1 MKFGTLKFS
10 LLIGGSML
18 AMFGPAQA
26 QAQGAAAPAA
36 DAAPPSD
43 APAST
48 DIIVTATRQQ
58 QRLQDVAM
66 SVNVATGEQLQKFK
80 IFDVKDISQL
90 APGLELTNTT
100 GRNNTTTLRGVTFD
114 PDQGTGPAVRV
125 YLDETPV
132 DPQTA
137 YTAIYDIQQIEVLRG
152 PQGLLRGLSAPAG
165 SITIATRKPG
175 FDRVEGD
182 FQATATDRAGYN
194 VQGGVTLP
202 FSDKLSIRVAGLVD
216 GNRLNN
222 VRDVNRNGE
231 RSQSRTESA
240 RITIG
245 WRPTDNFKAYLTYQY
260 LTADNRQ
267 FQQVIG
273 TGSNP
278 LGTYGTLYGVPS
290 AFILGAFPTDTN
302 VRSGPALSVEDRGAV
317 QEGVFRNQNNTH
329 FINLQAD
336 YDLGPAT
343 LSFVGAH
350 QFTKLTI
357 ARDQDAANAIPGYV
371 ATSNLEIPYKV
382 DTAELRLTSNN
393 SEGLGWGLGA
403 FYTKQTGTTTVKQD
417 NSLFLYNVAPNALV
431 NGSCALVAP
440 GALGCPA
447 VFDPTAF
454 TTALIPNQLP
464 LTADVRVPVY
474 TTTASFNANLRYKS
488 GPLKI
493 EAGLRYSII
502 KNVQTTQTQLSGFLN
517 IPYFEAVPAALQS
530 RVDRPL
536 TGGAT
541 ISYEV
546 TPELNVYAAYGHS
559 FRSGS
564 TKVAGPTFVSNDL
577 IRTNPEKT
585 DSFEVCL
592 KGSLFDRR
600 ANFAVAAFYQKLDG
614 FLTRFGS
621 IYYHSSSPL
630 DQPQNSTFDF
640 NYNGNATIKGIEG
653 SLDLRPTPNWDLG
666 ISAAYTHAR
675 WDNARLP
682 CNDYA
687 GTGVPNTTPHD
698 PAVTGSGNVS
708 YCIIND
714 RMANTPDF
722 SLNANTEVRFPMATV
737 TPFVRALMTY
747 TPSYYWWQSK
757 YRFKDR
763 ELINLYVGARSN
775 DGKWEFD
782 VFAKNLL
789 NQQRVTDISL
799 GEVQTNAA
807 VFGSFRSGYSPV
819 SVTNPRE
826 FGATLSFH
834 W

>member
-26 QAQGAAAPAA
+26 HAAAAPAA
-36 DAAPPSD
+36 DAAPASD
-43 APAST
+43 APASS

-66 SVNVATGEQLQKFK
+66 SVNVATGEQLEKFK

-273 TGSNP
+273 TGGNP
-278 LGTYGTLYGVPS
+278 LGVYGTLFGFPS
-290 AFILGAFPTDTN
+290 AFILGAFPTDTT

-317 QEGVFRNQNNTH
+317 QEGVFRNRNNTH

-357 ARDQDAANAIPGYV
+357 DRDLDAANAIPGYIQNSSV
-371 ATSNLEIPYKV
+371 ITPYKV

-393 SEGLGWGLGA
+393 REGLGWGLGA
-403 FYTKQTGTTTVKQD
+403 FYTKQTGTTLVNQD
-417 NSLFLYNVAPNALV
+417 NSLFQYNVPANALV
-431 NGSCALVAP
+431 NPSCDLIGASAFCPSGTFAP
-440 GALGCPA
+440 
-447 VFDPTAF
+447 F
-454 TTALIPNQLP
+454 TIPNALP
-464 LTADVRVPVY
+464 LSVFVRVPVD
-474 TTTASFNANLRYKS
+474 TSTVSFNANLSYRA
-488 GPLKI
+488 GPLRI
-493 EAGLRYSII
+493 EGGVRYSII
-502 KNVQTTQTQLSGFLN
+502 KGNQTTQQQISGAFN
-517 IPYFEAVPAALQS
+517 IPLAEIIPANLQ
-530 RVDRPL
+530 RRTDRPV

-564 TKVAGPTFVSNDL
+564 TKVAGPAYVTADL

-585 DSFEVCL
+585 DSFEVGL
-592 KGSLFDRR
+592 KGSLFDRK
-600 ANFAVAAFYQKLDG
+600 ANFTVAAFYQKLDS
-614 FLTRFGS
+614 FLSRFTS
-621 IYYHSSSPL
+621 IYWQTANDVP
-630 DQPQNSTFDF
+630 PNGTFDF
-640 NYNGNATIKGIEG
+640 NYNGNAKIKGIEG

-666 ISAAYTHAR
+666 VSAAYTHAR

-687 GTGVPNTTPHD
+687 GTGVPNTTGGTPT
-698 PAVTGSGNVS
+698 VTGTGSVS

-714 RMANTPDF
+714 RLANTPDF
-722 SLNANTEVRFPMATV
+722 SLNANTEIRFPMATV

-747 TPSYYWWQSK
+747 TPSYYWWQSQ
-757 YRFKDR
+757 YQFKDR

-775 DGKWEFD
+775 DGKWELD

-789 NQQRVTDISL
+789 NQQRITNISL
-799 GEVQTNAA
+799 GQVQTNAA
-807 VFGSFRSGYSPV
+807 VKGTFSPGYSV
-819 SVTNPRE
+819 VNVTNPRE